1 MEYRMNRRTGDQ
13 ISVLGLGTSSIASAG
28 EREGVKTLHL
38 AFEQGINYFDLAT
51 AESENF
57 PTFGKAFSHCRDK
70 VFYQIHFGAVYG
82 PGRSYS
88 WTTDLKT
95 VQRSV
100 DWQRKALDTDY
111 IDYGF
116 IHCLDEASDWEQYRR
131 NGVLDYLLKQ
141 KEAGV
146 VRHIGLSSHTPELV
160 HQVLDTGLVD
170 MLMFSIN
177 PAYDFQHGEYANG
190 SSSERTALYRR
201 CESEGVGISVM
212 KPFSSG
218 QLLNERTSPF
228 GTALTEYQCLQ
239 YALDRPGVLTVLP
252 GVRGKADLERILGF
266 FSASE
271 GERDYSPISRLTP
284 KDMEGTCVYCNH
296 CQPCPAGL
304 DIGLINKYYDLT
316 LAGDALAADHY
327 RNLSR
332 KADACIACGHCSR
345 RCPFHVDQVG
355 RMAEIQAYFA

>member
-28 EREGVKTLHL
+28 EREGVETLRL

-51 AESENF
+51 AL
-57 PTFGKAFSHCRDK
+57 T
-70 VFYQIHFGAVYG
+70 
-82 PGRSYS
+82 
-88 WTTDLKT
+88 T

-177 PAYDFQHGEYANG
+177 PACDFQHG
-190 SSSERTALYRR
+190 
-201 CESEGVGISVM
+201 
-212 KPFSSG
+212 
-218 QLLNERTSPF
+218 
-228 GTALTEYQCLQ
+228 
-239 YALDRPGVLTVLP
+239 
-252 GVRGKADLERILGF
+252 
-266 FSASE
+266 
-271 GERDYSPISRLTP
+271 
-284 KDMEGTCVYCNH
+284 
-296 CQPCPAGL
+296 
-304 DIGLINKYYDLT
+304 
-316 LAGDALAADHY
+316 
-327 RNLSR
+327 
-332 KADACIACGHCSR
+332 
-345 RCPFHVDQVG
+345 
-355 RMAEIQAYFA
+355 

>member
-28 EREGVKTLHL
+28 EREGVETLRL

-57 PTFGKAFSHCRDK
+57 PTFGKAFSHFRDK

-82 PGRSYS
+82 PGQSYS

-177 PAYDFQHGEYANG
+177 PAYDFQHG
-190 SSSERTALYRR
+190 
-201 CESEGVGISVM
+201 
-212 KPFSSG
+212 
-218 QLLNERTSPF
+218 
-228 GTALTEYQCLQ
+228 
-239 YALDRPGVLTVLP
+239 
-252 GVRGKADLERILGF
+252 
-266 FSASE
+266 
-271 GERDYSPISRLTP
+271 
-284 KDMEGTCVYCNH
+284 
-296 CQPCPAGL
+296 
-304 DIGLINKYYDLT
+304 
-316 LAGDALAADHY
+316 
-327 RNLSR
+327 
-332 KADACIACGHCSR
+332 
-345 RCPFHVDQVG
+345 
-355 RMAEIQAYFA
+355 